1 MLTLHKTGNILRAG
15 SARLVFR
22 ATKGSSRM
30 KTLRIAMACAL
41 VASFGAA
48 TASQARPH
56 HRVCKTTF
64 VHHHKVTR
72 CR

>member
-1 MLTLHKTGNILRAG
+1 
-15 SARLVFR
+15 
-22 ATKGSSRM
+22 M

-41 VASFGAA
+41 VASFGVA

>member
-1 MLTLHKTGNILRAG
+1 
-15 SARLVFR
+15 
-22 ATKGSSRM
+22 M
-30 KTLRIAMACAL
+30 KNLRIVAACAL
-41 VASFGAA
+41 LASFGFA

-56 HRVCKTTF
+56 HHHRVCHTTF